1 MSTETEAKTKALADL
16 AAAHLDFKETVR
28 GIPDDK
34 LTVAVLGEWSAKDII
49 AHVSSWEEVAAL
61 DLRRIGRGHVPFVAG
76 FREAD
81 VDEWNAFLMR
91 GRKLFLPA
99 QVFHELEG
107 CYDML
112 VEALETVPEAMF
124 QQGGMVT
131 NFLAISVHHYQDH
144 GGHIREWRQREGI

>member
-1 MSTETEAKTKALADL
+1 MSSEAKSKAVADL

-34 LTVAVLGEWSAKDII
+34 LPSPVLGEWSAKDVI
-49 AHVSSWEEVAAL
+49 AHVSSWDELASL
-61 DLRRIGRGHVPFVAG
+61 DLRRIGRGHVPTVAA

-91 GRKLFLPA
+91 GRKLFPPA
-99 QVFHELEG
+99 QVYHELEQ

-112 VEALETVPEAMF
+112 AEALETVPEAMF

-131 NFLAISVHHYQDH
+131 NFLAITVHHYQDH
-144 GGHIREWRQREGI
+144 AGHIREWREREGT

>member
-1 MSTETEAKTKALADL
+1 MPSEAKAKALADL
-16 AAAHLDFKETVR
+16 AAAHVDFKEVVR
-28 GIPDDK
+28 DIPGDK
-34 LTVAVLGEWSAKDII
+34 LTTVMHGEWSAKDIV
-49 AHVSSWEEVAAL
+49 AHVASWNEVASL
-61 DLRRIGRGHVPFVAG
+61 DLRRMGRGHVPTLAA

-91 GRKLFLPA
+91 GRKLFPPP
-99 QVFHELEG
+99 QVYHELEE

-131 NFLAISVHHYQDH
+131 NFLAIAIHHYGDH
-144 GGHIREWRQREGI
+144 AGHIREWREREEI

>member
-1 MSTETEAKTKALADL
+1 MTTEAKTKALADL
-16 AAAHLDFKETVR
+16 AAAHVGFKETAR
-28 GIPDDK
+28 AIPDEK
-34 LTVAVLGEWSAKDII
+34 LTVVMLGEWSAKDVI
-49 AHVSSWEEVAAL
+49 AHVSSWNELSAL
-61 DLRRIGRGHVPFVAG
+61 DLRRIGRGHVPCLAA

-91 GRKLFLPA
+91 GRRLFPPA
-99 QVFHELEG
+99 QVLHELEG

-131 NFLAISVHHYQDH
+131 NFLALAAQHYQDH
-144 GGHIREWRQREGI
+144 GGHIRDWQQREGI

>member
-1 MSTETEAKTKALADL
+1 MSSEAKAKALADL

-34 LTVAVLGEWSAKDII
+34 LTVAMLGEWSAKDVI
-49 AHVSSWEEVAAL
+49 AHVSSWEELAAL

-81 VDEWNAFLMR
+81 VNEWNAFLMR
-91 GRKLFLPA
+91 GRKLFPPA

-107 CYDML
+107 RYDML
-112 VEALETVPEAMF
+112 VEALEPVPA
-124 QQGGMVT
+124 
-131 NFLAISVHHYQDH
+131 A
-144 GGHIREWRQREGI
+144 R

>member
-1 MSTETEAKTKALADL
+1 MPSEAKAKALADL
-16 AAAHLDFKETVR
+16 AAAHVDFKEVVR
-28 GIPDDK
+28 DIPGDK
-34 LTVAVLGEWSAKDII
+34 LTTVMHGEWSAKDI
-49 AHVSSWEEVAAL
+49 VPTLAA
-61 DLRRIGRGHVPFVAG
+61 

-91 GRKLFLPA
+91 GRKLFPPP
-99 QVFHELEG
+99 QVYHELEE

-144 GGHIREWRQREGI
+144 GGHIREWREREGI